1 MRILVAEDEPVSQFA
16 LVRTLQQWGHT
27 VETAEDGLDAC
38 LRLTAGDPPPLG
50 ILDWMMPGL
59 DGIEVCQRV
68 RAARL
73 RVDPYLIML
82 TTRSSREDLVVGLR
96 AGADDYMTKPFDH
109 LELQARL
116 QVGIRVVNLH
126 LALADRIRELE
137 ESRARE
143 HNLRTLMPI
152 CSYCKKIR
160 ADREWQ
166 MIDRYLSEH
175 GYEFTHAVCPDCM
188 ESLEQQLD
196 RSAVKDDGRDA

>member
-1 MRILVAEDEPVSQFA
+1 MRILVADDEPVSQFA
-16 LVRTLQQWGHT
+16 LVRTLEQWGHT
-27 VETAEDGLDAC
+27 AELANDGLEAC
-38 LRLTAGDPPPLG
+38 LRLTAADPPTLG

-82 TTRSSREDLVVGLR
+82 TTRSSREDLVEGLR
-96 AGADDYMTKPFDH
+96 AGADDYMVKPFDRV
-109 LELQARL
+109 ELQARL

-143 HNLRTLMPI
+143 HDLRTLMPI
-152 CSYCKKIR
+152 CSYCKKICNEQ
-160 ADREWQ
+160 AEWL
-166 MIDRYLSEH
+166 MIDRYLTEH
-175 GYEFTHAVCPDCM
+175 GYEFTHAVCPDCTNAF
-188 ESLEQQLD
+188 EHDLD
-196 RSAVKDDGRDA
+196 RNPLKDR

>member
-16 LVRTLQQWGHT
+16 LVKTLEQWGHT
-27 VETAEDGLDAC
+27 VESAADGLEAC
-38 LRLTAGDPPPLG
+38 LRLTAPDPPTLA

-59 DGIEVCQRV
+59 DGVEVCQRV

-82 TTRSSREDLVVGLR
+82 TTRSSREDLVEGLK
-96 AGADDYMTKPFDH
+96 AGADDYMTKPFDRV
-109 LELQARL
+109 ELQARL

-160 ADREWQ
+160 GDHAEWM
-166 MIDRYLSEH
+166 MIDRYLSDH
-175 GYEFTHAVCPDCM
+175 GYEFTHAVCPDCI
-188 ESLEQQLD
+188 ESLQQQLD
-196 RSAVKDDGRDA
+196 RSPLKDA